1 MLKNVSTKTL
11 ELRWNLTTFVMK
23 PNDTLDVTSFG
34 VTNPKQISQIEERFT
49 VKFKGALVA
58 VSNQEAG
65 TAQSNLEAAAASSS
79 ADNTPSA
86 PQEAKT
92 KKKKK

>member
-34 VTNPKQISQIEERFT
+34 VTNPKQISQLEERFT
-49 VKFKGALVA
+49 VKFKGALA
-58 VSNQEAG
+58 SVSNQEAVK
-65 TAQSNLEAAAASSS
+65 AQESSESAAASSS
-79 ADNTPSA
+79 ADPTTSA
-86 PQEAKT
+86 QGEGKI